1 MKTTLKSQA
10 KKALEELSEEKL
22 KVAMDFINY
31 LREKEEMEASL
42 EILSN
47 HKLMAQI
54 EEAEKSFKKGT
65 LEDFVP
71 WDKVKRNV

>member
-1 MKTTLKSQA
+1 MKATLKSQA

-22 KVAMDFINY
+22 RVVVDFINY
-31 LREKEEMEASL
+31 LRDKEELEASL

-47 HKLMAQI
+47 HELMAQI
-54 EEAEKSFKKGT
+54 EEAEKSFRKGT